1 MALSRYLAPQMKE
14 RHWGRIIFM
23 SSIMGLASFHGR
35 GAYSATKSALLGLCR
50 AAALELGSFGITVN
64 CIAPG
69 PIVTDL
75 PKSVLTE
82 EQFTAV
88 ANRTAL
94 GRWGNPKELVGPAL
108 LLASQ
113 AGDYIGQGQT
123 ESYTLESSVLP
134 STRAALATSP
144 SIETRRSFS
153 AAISGLSMPGQS
165 PIDSSRSMRA
175 FARGFFPIA
184 ESHAIDS
191 RSRFFD
197 FRGEPMVA
205 ETDATGLAVAP
216 PRCHAC
222 SVW

>member
-1 MALSRYLAPQMKE
+1 SATHAFGRIDILVNNAGTNVPQTLENIHDDDWDRLIELNLTSCMALSRYLAPQMKE

-113 AGDYIGQGQT
+113 AGDYMTG
-123 ESYTLESSVLP
+123 SVVLVDGGI
-134 STRAALATSP
+134 LART
-144 SIETRRSFS
+144 F
-153 AAISGLSMPGQS
+153 
-165 PIDSSRSMRA
+165 
-175 FARGFFPIA
+175 
-184 ESHAIDS
+184 
-191 RSRFFD
+191 
-197 FRGEPMVA
+197 
-205 ETDATGLAVAP
+205 
-216 PRCHAC
+216 
-222 SVW
+222 